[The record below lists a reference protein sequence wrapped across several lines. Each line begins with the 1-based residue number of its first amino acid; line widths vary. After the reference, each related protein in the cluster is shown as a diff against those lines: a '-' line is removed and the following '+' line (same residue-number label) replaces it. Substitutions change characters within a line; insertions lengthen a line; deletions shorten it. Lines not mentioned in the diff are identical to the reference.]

1 MLRRQ
6 FNQGLVAG
14 AAVWAWQ
21 PAVAQSLAGITDR
34 EAFDGL
40 RAALE
45 KGALVAVSVLGKAD
59 GFLGNP
65 KVRIPMPG
73 FLEDGAKL
81 LKVTGQGK
89 RVDEL
94 VTSMNRAAEAAV
106 PLGKDLL
113 VKAVRNL
120 SVDDARRI
128 LTGGDN
134 SVTTFFADKT
144 RSPLSELFL
153 PVVQRAT
160 EGVGLADKY
169 NRVASKAS
177 GLGLLKPEESNIQR
191 YVTTKTL
198 DGLYLIIGEEER
210 KLRQDP
216 VGAGSALLKKVFG
229 ALK

>member
-1 MLRRQ
+1 MQRRQ
-6 FNQGLVAG
+6 FNQG
-14 AAVWAWQ
+14 
-21 PAVAQSLAGITDR
+21 AVAVAAAWVWTPGRAQGLAGITDR
-34 EAFDGL
+34 EASDGL

-45 KGALVAVSVLGKAD
+45 KGALAAVSVLGKAD

-65 KVRIPMPG
+65 KVRIPLPG
-73 FLEDGAKL
+73 YLEDAAKL
-81 LKVTGQGK
+81 LKLTGQRK

-106 PLGKDLL
+106 PMGKDLL
-113 VKAVRNL
+113 VKAVRGM

-144 RSPLSELFL
+144 RAPLGEAFL
-153 PVVQRAT
+153 LVVQRAT
-160 EGVGLADKY
+160 DGVGLADKY
-169 NRVASKAS
+169 NRVAAKAS
-177 GLGLLKPEESNIQR
+177 GMGLLKPEEANIQR
-191 YVTTKTL
+191 YVTAKTL
-198 DGLYLIIGEEER
+198 DGLYLVIGEEER